1 MIKLKKKVK
10 WNVLYNFLKNQNEGK
25 KRTTMIFHVEIHT
38 LLARKWIE
46 IARIKL
52 LLLVYFV
59 IIQYN

>member
-1 MIKLKKKVK
+1 MK
-10 WNVLYNFLKNQNEGK
+10 EK
-25 KRTTMIFHVEIHT
+25 KRTTMKFHVEIHT